1 MHQKRLTMSNLWP
14 IPRKGNTFIVVP
26 SNNKTQGIPVLVAM
40 RDILRHVQTR
50 KELKKIMLEGKV
62 EVNGVK
68 ILEQG
73 YSLLLF
79 DVLSL
84 PTIKKQYRLV
94 LTEFKKFAF
103 EEVVAKDANSKI
115 VKVIGKKILSKG
127 VVQFNMRDGRNVL
140 SKDKVGVG
148 DSVIINFKD
157 KKIEKVVP
165 ISEKSEV
172 LVIKG
177 KHLGHRGKVVK
188 VSGNEVNVSL
198 GENEFNLNKN
208 AVMALS

>member
-1 MHQKRLTMSNLWP
+1 
-14 IPRKGNTFIVVP
+14 VP